1 MQNGGQS
8 RDAWLAPYGHWVKVP
23 LTGGFNQQEH
33 IVQSSVGP
41 RVKDQSL
48 GSARLPLNP
57 VSGTPSERLPPVIG
71 QGHSLQARSDF
82 LSTSIQSSLWI
93 CLSVLFFFLYE
104 DNGLLMR
111 TRLMHSS

>member
-23 LTGGFNQQEH
+23 PTGGFNQQEH

-57 VSGTPSERLPPVIG
+57 VSGTSSKRLPPVIG
-71 QGHSLQARSDF
+71 QGHSLQALIF
-82 LSTSIQSSLWI
+82 SLHPFSPPFGYA
-93 CLSVLFFFLYE
+93 CLSNFF
-104 DNGLLMR
+104 
-111 TRLMHSS
+111 SV